1 MLSKR
6 SIQEASLA
14 FFLNDMID
22 EAELQSI
29 LEITNKKNPSFPYW
43 KYDRIER
50 TLDDMSESETKA
62 EFRFATSELPRLA
75 EALRIP
81 EMFTCCNGATASGL
95 EGLCILL
102 KRFAYPC
109 RLSDL
114 IPRFGRSVPE
124 LSLILSE
131 VTEHVFQNNG
141 HLLRDLNQP
150 WLQPRCLEE
159 FANAIHQKGAAL
171 DNCWGFVDGTV
182 RPISRP
188 GQNQRVMYNGHK
200 RVHAIKFQSVV
211 SPNGLIANLY
221 GPVGKLVLQFFG
233 I

>member
-6 SIQEASLA
+6 SIQETSFA
-14 FFLNDMID
+14 FFVNDMID
-22 EAELQSI
+22 EEELQSI
-29 LEITNKKNPSFPYW
+29 LEITNEKNPSFPHW
-43 KYDRIER
+43 KYDIGIEG
-50 TLDDMSESETKA
+50 TLDDTSESETKA

-75 EALRIP
+75 EALRMP
-81 EMFTCCNGATASGL
+81 EMFTCCNETTASGL
-95 EGLCILL
+95 EGLCILF

-159 FANAIHQKGAAL
+159 FANAIHQKGAL
-171 DNCWGFVDGTV
+171 WIIDGVLWTE
-182 RPISRP
+182 RQGQSAGRGKNNGSCTTGTRECTRLISSRLFH
-188 GQNQRVMYNGHK
+188 QMV
-200 RVHAIKFQSVV
+200 
-211 SPNGLIANLY
+211 
-221 GPVGKLVLQFFG
+221 
-233 I
+233 